1 MIGKVQDIVSAAVV
15 IGATEKT
22 GGAEASSAQAIPKDS
37 SYQVNMGVE
46 ASKQGPAAVVDMQG
60 MEKDNPSEIAA
71 EAQQKEKE
79 DAKLDEKSV
88 SAMTEELNKL
98 MDNINCNLSFTY
110 HKEVDVMSV
119 KMIDKKTDEVIKEFP
134 PEEMVESMIRAKEWI
149 GAFLDKNA

>member
-22 GGAEASSAQAIPKDS
+22 GSSAASSAQESSKGS

-60 MEKDNPSEIAA
+60 MEKDDPNDISA
-71 EAQQKEKE
+71 EKQQKE

-88 SAMTEELNKL
+88 SAMT
-98 MDNINCNLSFTY
+98 
-110 HKEVDVMSV
+110 
-119 KMIDKKTDEVIKEFP
+119 P
-134 PEEMVESMIRAKEWI
+134 P
-149 GAFLDKNA
+149 

>member
-1 MIGKVQDIVSAAVV
+1 MKAIDIIGFRRYLEFRNSAKSPDQVKQYREHYLEKMEPYIAQL
-15 IGATEKT
+15 TEK
-22 GGAEASSAQAIPKDS
+22 
-37 SYQVNMGVE
+37 
-46 ASKQGPAAVVDMQG
+46 
-60 MEKDNPSEIAA
+60 
-71 EAQQKEKE
+71 QQKE

>member
-22 GGAEASSAQAIPKDS
+22 GSSEASSAQVRPKDS

-46 ASKQGPAAVVDMQG
+46 TAKQGPAAVVDMQG
-60 MEKDNPSEIAA
+60 MEKDDPNDISA
-71 EAQQKEKE
+71 EKQQKE